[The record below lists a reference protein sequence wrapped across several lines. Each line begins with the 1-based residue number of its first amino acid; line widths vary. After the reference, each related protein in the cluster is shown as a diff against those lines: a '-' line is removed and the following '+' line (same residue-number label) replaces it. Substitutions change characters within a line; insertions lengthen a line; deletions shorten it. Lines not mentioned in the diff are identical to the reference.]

1 MHKLVVE
8 GKEDGRFKFS
18 YMSGEI
24 KNAAVIH
31 DCTIISTVEYTKVPP
46 DRPPCNNDIAETKS
60 IEYDVNAIFHFD
72 NPLHRKRDTTFD
84 YFWSHDG
91 QKYPI
96 ICQIVGKNKI
106 ASHKANIYYKF
117 YPDKAFYQEI
127 SDAEY
132 KNLVEANKQLAF
144 QSKEQEYGEED

>member
-1 MHKLVVE
+1 M
-8 GKEDGRFKFS
+8 
-18 YMSGEI
+18 
-24 KNAAVIH
+24 
-31 DCTIISTVEYTKVPP
+31 
-46 DRPPCNNDIAETKS
+46 
-60 IEYDVNAIFHFD
+60 
-72 NPLHRKRDTTFD
+72 HRKRDTTFD